1 MMKLLF
7 DQNISP
13 KILKNLPSQL
23 SQSQQVRFVELEDA
37 SDMESFKYAKNQGF
51 TIVTFDS
58 DFVDLNALFGTPPK
72 VIYLNTGNLTTSNI
86 AQLIEKNMLRI
97 GHYLKHNSDE
107 TLEIARL

>member
-37 SDMESFKYAKNQGF
+37 SDMEIFKYAKNQGF

-97 GHYLKHNSDE
+97 GHYLKHDSDE
-107 TLEIARL
+107 ILEIARL